1 MYRYHRA
8 LEVLQTE
15 SNLSLEKFIVA
26 DNMDLSYILQEF
38 ESFYA
43 IKYGGRTP
51 KFIRPSGIALLNTA
65 IDKYSKTQVQPPN
78 NSSKGKGGVK
88 LIPSSALPPII
99 SSSGKKAASSA
110 TENTQSLGVVGN
122 SMAPSSS
129 ENENLPPPDQP
140 VETIID
146 EAFSFRPIP
155 LELNVPEYKDL
166 AVMVQRDI
174 IIQNPKVTWSDIAG
188 LGEIKRIVQE
198 AIIYPCKYPEYYNEW
213 LSPWKALVRKSNV
226 QPCIKDMI

>member
-1 MYRYHRA
+1 M
-8 LEVLQTE
+8 
-15 SNLSLEKFIVA
+15 A
-26 DNMDLSYILQEF
+26 DNMDLPYILQEF

-65 IDKYSKTQVQPPN
+65 IDKYAKTQVQSPAT
-78 NSSKGKGGVK
+78 SSKGKGGGVK
-88 LIPSSALPPII
+88 LIPSSALPPIMA
-99 SSSGKKAASSA
+99 SAKKATSSA
-110 TENTQSLGVVGN
+110 TENSQSLGVVGN

-140 VETIID
+140 SEAIID

-213 LSPWKALVRKSNV
+213 LSPWKALVKS
-226 QPCIKDMI
+226 CAHLSRIMH